1 MGQPI
6 KSDLSEAE
14 ARLEGLEHERADI
27 QNRFGEAVKEGDVV
41 FIFKL
46 EPRLGEIEVELF
58 AGRARVLKLRRGE
71 AERRRAEAVT
81 ERDAL
86 EVASTEATKQY
97 AASIAVAD
105 ECRIAM
111 QTVQAKL
118 FSLDM
123 RAEQARQDANSL
135 TDELK
140 TLVNSRISR
149 RDEGLEAKVRSIS

>member
-6 KSDLSEAE
+6 KSDLREAE
-14 ARLEGLEHERADI
+14 ARLEGLEQERADI
-27 QNRFGEAVKEGDVV
+27 QSRFGEAVKEGDVDS
-41 FIFKL
+41 ILKL
-46 EPRLGEIEVELF
+46 ERRLDEIEIELF

-71 AERRRAEAVT
+71 AERRRIEAVT
-81 ERDAL
+81 ERAAL

-97 AASIAVAD
+97 AAAINLAD
-105 ECRIAM
+105 EKRIAL